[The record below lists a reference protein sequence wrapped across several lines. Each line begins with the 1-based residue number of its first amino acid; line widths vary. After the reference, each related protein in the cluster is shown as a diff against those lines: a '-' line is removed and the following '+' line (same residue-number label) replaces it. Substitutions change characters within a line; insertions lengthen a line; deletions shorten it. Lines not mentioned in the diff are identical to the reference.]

1 MIKKLLL
8 KIIVLAMMVGSF
20 HASASFGPFPQIDHL
35 TQAIV
40 QTYFAIHASDAKA
53 IVQHAQ
59 IAKGHANTIK
69 RVQEGEVDHLLL
81 EQSINNLNMVVEEGS
96 NGNLE
101 AARAAAHAA
110 LILMTRSAR

>member
-8 KIIVLAMMVGSF
+8 NIIASVMMACTF
-20 HASASFGPFPQIDHL
+20 QASASFGPFPQIDHL

-40 QTYFAIHASDAKA
+40 QTYFAIHASDAKT

-59 IAKGHANTIK
+59 TARGHANTIK
-69 RVQEGEVDHLLL
+69 SVQHEEVDHFLL
-81 EQSINNLNMVVEEGS
+81 EQSIDTLNVVVEEGS

-110 LILMTRSAR
+110 LILITRSAK